1 MTGPSAL
8 RSTVLEKQVQPVTQT
23 EPESLVS
30 SEGTDETSLADLR
43 KQKDALE
50 DQNQKLKQAAE
61 YRSAFLA
68 RLAHELRTPL
78 TSVLGFSEILL
89 TQEELTEAQRG
100 FCERIQNSAHQL
112 QLSLNQLSDL
122 SRLEAGQSELQR
134 DEFSLED
141 LLLEA
146 CAALSRQAKKQNA
159 ELRCE
164 GGSAL
169 PLISTDRGKLR
180 QVVYNFM
187 AYAITRSPGALV
199 LASAEKNPDGFVLKI
214 EDEGESPVDCTAFVE
229 LDSSNRR
236 SGNSE
241 LGLAI
246 ARQNLDLLGAS
257 LSFQNRQPRGLQ
269 VLIRIPDTPP
279 DTTAS

>member
-1 MTGPSAL
+1 VPSD
-8 RSTVLEKQVQPVTQT
+8 EK
-23 EPESLVS
+23 
-30 SEGTDETSLADLR
+30 GADETSVADLR
-43 KQKDALE
+43 RQKTALE
-50 DQNQKLKQAAE
+50 EQNQKLKQAAE

-78 TSVLGFSEILL
+78 TSILGFSEILL

-122 SRLEAGQSELQR
+122 SRLEAGQSELQK

-146 CAALSRQAKKQNA
+146 CESLARQAKKQNA

-187 AYAITRSPGALV
+187 AYAITRSPGAAV
-199 LASAEKNPDGFVLKI
+199 LASAQKNQDGFVLKI

-229 LDSSNRR
+229 LDASNRR
-236 SGNSE
+236 AGNSE

-269 VLIRIPDTPP
+269 VLIQLPDAPP
-279 DTTAS
+279 DPE

>member
-1 MTGPSAL
+1 
-8 RSTVLEKQVQPVTQT
+8 VQPVIQT
-23 EPESLVS
+23 EPESLVPS
-30 SEGTDETSLADLR
+30 DAPSDAKDTDETSLADLR
-43 KQKDALE
+43 RQKDALE
-50 DQNQKLKQAAE
+50 EQNQKLKQAAE

-146 CAALSRQAKKQNA
+146 CGALARQAKKQNA

-269 VLIRIPDTPP
+269 VLIQIPDTPP